1 MCILASP
8 MLIATI
14 LAPVILAL
22 GYGAYAQPS
31 GVNAAASNSGSD
43 REPQLRKR
51 YG

>member
-1 MCILASP
+1 

-31 GVNAAASNSGSD
+31 GVNAAAS
-43 REPQLRKR
+43 
-51 YG
+51 